1 MGAHL
6 PDDVKAIELGEEL
19 HEGAL
24 DLAVGRGAL
33 AEAPAA
39 DGVDLVHEDDAGL
52 VLLGVPKHLADQPR
66 ALADVLV
73 HDGRRHHLEEVGVNV
88 GRNCARQQC
97 LACTASN
104 SSLHSI
110 RIPTFCKEE
119 CFITAPGLGGA
130 CVVVAQS
137 LHCKAS
143 LSLHAGAHF
152 ISHVYIVSAV
162 KEERDGLHPVCA
174 W

>member
-6 PDDVKAIELGEEL
+6 PNDVKAIELGEEL

-39 DGVDLVHEDDAGL
+39 DGVDLIHEDDAGL

-73 HDGRRHHLEEVGVNV
+73 HDG
-88 GRNCARQQC
+88 
-97 LACTASN
+97 
-104 SSLHSI
+104 
-110 RIPTFCKEE
+110 
-119 CFITAPGLGGA
+119 
-130 CVVVAQS
+130 
-137 LHCKAS
+137 
-143 LSLHAGAHF
+143 
-152 ISHVYIVSAV
+152 
-162 KEERDGLHPVCA
+162 
-174 W
+174 